1 MDMLTDTLTD
11 TGMHITV
18 MPTDTGMLTD
28 TGMHIM
34 AMLIMV
40 MLIILMSTTDILMI
54 TERPTDILTTTE
66 AMAMPTVTGTPTVNL
81 PRPVNPPLT
90 LCPCWA

>member
-1 MDMLTDTLTD
+1 MLTDTLTD
-11 TGMHITV
+11 MGMLMT
-18 MPTDTGMLTD
+18 TGMLTD
-28 TGMHIM
+28 MGMHIT

-40 MLIILMSTTDILMI
+40 MLIILMSTMGMFMI
-54 TERPTDILTTTE
+54 TEKPTDILTTTE
-66 AMAMPTVTGTPTVNL
+66 AMAMPTVTGNPTINL